1 MSESSKKR
9 RRVGVSMVEGIRS
22 FDGPSAM
29 GRAQAGSFLF
39 AVRRQT
45 WPKLCLRRQFWLN
58 MILADER
65 SFAALMSADNAAQ
78 QCVELSFEHVVKV
91 WRGSLKKSLCLFDLL
106 PCGLYL

>member
-1 MSESSKKR
+1 
-9 RRVGVSMVEGIRS
+9 
-22 FDGPSAM
+22 
-29 GRAQAGSFLF
+29 
-39 AVRRQT
+39 
-45 WPKLCLRRQFWLN
+45 